1 MENQKKIH
9 AIKVHQWLDE
19 WENYEFDPKTHRSR
33 PEPYFLIFSMDA
45 NELRSL
51 SGIYQRTT
59 KDGLQ
64 RSLDLGIQRRH
75 DPERSKVI
83 HDFIQSGYP
92 WTEISK
98 SKRDTGKY
106 DDLRKPGWLPTAIVV
121 NILKPDQI
129 RRGLGVAPKDLITLE
144 HTENEITN
152 IFLPQSYTNK
162 DWQPTQR
169 HPIEI
174 IDGQHRLFAFDE
186 KLPSGKFELP
196 VVAFYGLDI
205 SWQAYLFWTINI
217 TPKRI
222 NPSMAFD
229 LYPLL
234 RTEDWLE
241 KFEGPVVY
249 RQTRA
254 QELVEA
260 LWSFPKSPW
269 YQRINMLGETGQ
281 KTVSQAAWIHSL
293 LATFV
298 KAWEG
303 RGSIGGLYGAKIGSD
318 DTVLSWDG
326 AQQAAFLIFAWQLL
340 AHEIKSVN
348 YDWASTLRGSE
359 HKMVLMQD
367 ENRFE
372 DLAFSGADT
381 LLNTD
386 QGVRGVLYIVN
397 DMFYLQAKQ
406 HQIDLESWG
415 YKQELTG
422 NLLDDIAKALELLE
436 NEEQLKNFM
445 SALAKGL
452 AKFDWRTANFASL
465 SVEERTAKLVFR
477 GSGGYKEL
485 RRQLLK
491 LLNLEP
497 GEIGKTAQLVMKTLR
512 YK

>member
-1 MENQKKIH
+1 METKRIIP

-19 WENYEFDPKTHRSR
+19 WEKYEYDPKTHRAR
-33 PEPYFLIFSMDA
+33 PEPYFLVFSIDA
-45 NELRSL
+45 NDLRAL

-83 HDFIQSGYP
+83 RDFIQFGYP

-98 SKRDTGKY
+98 SKRGTGKY

-129 RRGLGVAPKDLITLE
+129 RRGLTVAPEDLITLE
-144 HTENEITN
+144 HHENEITQ
-152 IFLPQSYTNK
+152 IQLPHSFTGV
-162 DWQPTQR
+162 DWQPVNR

-186 KLPSGKFELP
+186 NLPEGRFDLP

-254 QELVEA
+254 QEIIEA
-260 LWSFPKSPW
+260 LWSFPGSPW

-303 RGSIGGLYGAKIGSD
+303 RGSIGGLYGAKIGDD
-318 DTVLSWDG
+318 DTVLPWDG
-326 AQQAAFLIFAWQLL
+326 SQQSAFLIYAWNLFAKEIESIDYSWARDLRSEGQQLQLL
-340 AHEIKSVN
+340 PEEI
-348 YDWASTLRGSE
+348 L
-359 HKMVLMQD
+359 
-367 ENRFE
+367 
-372 DLAFSGADT
+372 DLAFYGPNT

-386 QGVRGVLYIVN
+386 QGVRGILFIVN
-397 DMFYLQAKQ
+397 DLFYLQATQ
-406 HQIDLESWG
+406 NGMDLESWC
-415 YKQELTG
+415 YKQEIKGDLLT
-422 NLLDDIAKALELLE
+422 DITNALEFLR
-436 NEEQLKNFM
+436 NEEKITNFM
-445 SALAKGL
+445 DALVKGL
-452 AKFDWRTANFASL
+452 SKFDWRTANYPLL
-465 SVEERTAKLVFR
+465 SVEERTSKLVFR

-491 LLNLEP
+491 LLTEEP
-497 GEIGKTAQLVMKTLR
+497 GDVGKMAKLAMKMLKYR
-512 YK
+512 

>member
-9 AIKVHQWLDE
+9 AIKVNQWLDA
-19 WENYEFDPKTHRSR
+19 WGKYKYDPKSHRSK
-33 PEPYFLIFSMDA
+33 PEPFFLIFSIDA
-45 NELRSL
+45 NELRAL

-64 RSLDLGIQRRH
+64 RSQDLGIQRGH
-75 DPERSKVI
+75 DPERSKTI
-83 HDFIQSGYP
+83 HDFIQFGYP

-98 SKRDTGKY
+98 PKRETGKY

-121 NILKPDQI
+121 NILKPEQK
-129 RRGLGVAPKDLITLE
+129 RRGLSVAPDDLITLDQSG
-144 HTENEITN
+144 NEIIN
-152 IFLPQSYTNK
+152 LLLPKTFTSR
-162 DWQPTQR
+162 DWKPIQR

-174 IDGQHRLFAFDE
+174 IDGQHRLFAFNEDIS
-186 KLPSGKFELP
+186 KGKFELP

-222 NPSMAFD
+222 NPSLAFD

-241 KFEGPVVY
+241 KFEGPIVY

-254 QELVEA
+254 QELVE
-260 LWSFPKSPW
+260 LIWSYPASPW

-281 KTVSQAAWIHSL
+281 KKVTQAAWIQSL

-298 KAWEG
+298 KTWEG
-303 RGSIGGLYGAKIGSD
+303 RSSIGGLYGARKGKD
-318 DTVLSWDG
+318 DIVLTWDK
-326 AQQAAFLIFAWQLL
+326 AQQAAFIIFVWQLL
-340 AHEIKSVN
+340 ANNIKSKE
-348 YDWASTLRGSE
+348 YKWITALRNANPQIAII
-359 HKMVLMQD
+359 QD
-367 ENRFE
+367 EDKDK
-372 DLAFSGADT
+372 DLAFSGPDT

-386 QGVRGVLYIVN
+386 QGVRGVLYIIN
-397 DMFYLQAKQ
+397 DLFYLQTIQ
-406 HQIDLESWG
+406 NGIDLESWG
-415 YKQELTG
+415 YKQEPSK
-422 NLLDDIAKALELLE
+422 DIFTDISNAIELFEKE
-436 NEEQLKNFM
+436 NTIKDFM
-445 SALAKGL
+445 IEIAEGL
-452 AKFDWRTANFASL
+452 SKFDWRTANSDTL

-491 LLNLEP
+491 LLALEH
-497 GEIGKTAQLVMKTLR
+497 GKVGKTAQTAMTILR
-512 YK
+512 YR